1 MPNLGYPRPLSTDKV
16 EPDSEVRLLKCCSSK
31 PVQPLTQSFDFSI
44 QVIQASVIWGFHR
57 GTLIL
62 FSFPVFHF
70 YTSFFFQKV
79 DKSLSLNKKK
89 LKEMCQENVSYY
101 GALLFCSNHQTTS
114 TGDSFSFTSWNIW
127 RNILKNFSAFCCVVV
142 ILGHHVAADPG
153 NLAVQEMR
161 VCKGQSLLSWHLH
174 IVWDVYI
181 SFVCS
186 L

>member
-89 LKEMCQENVSYY
+89 TQGNVSRKCFLLWSST
-101 GALLFCSNHQTTS
+101 LLFQLSDNFDRRQ
-114 TGDSFSFTSWNIW
+114 FQFYQ
-127 RNILKNFSAFCCVVV
+127 LKYLKKYS
-142 ILGHHVAADPG
+142 
-153 NLAVQEMR
+153 
-161 VCKGQSLLSWHLH
+161 KKLLSFLLCGCHSWPPCGCRPREPCCPGDEGL
-174 IVWDVYI
+174 
-181 SFVCS
+181 
-186 L
+186 